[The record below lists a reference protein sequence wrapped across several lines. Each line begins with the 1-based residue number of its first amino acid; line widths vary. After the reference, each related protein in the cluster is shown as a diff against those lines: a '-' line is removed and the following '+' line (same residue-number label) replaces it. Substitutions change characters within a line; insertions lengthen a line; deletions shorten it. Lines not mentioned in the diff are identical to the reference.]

1 MKIDKCSYQLTIS
14 GSESIV
20 LAYVAIFGSC
30 RAYTVS
36 ISGRS
41 IRYFDSLAEALDYI
55 TSHLTVEEAAEFMLF
70 LRKYGDQNKA
80 R

>member
-1 MKIDKCSYQLTIS
+1 MRIDKCSYQLTIS

-20 LAYVAIFGSC
+20 LTYVAIFGAS

-41 IRYFDSLAEALDYI
+41 IKYFNTLAEALDYI
-55 TSHLTVEEAAEFMLF
+55 TSHLTVEERQQLLLF

-80 R
+80 K

>member
-20 LAYVAIFGSC
+20 LAYVAIFEA
-30 RAYTVS
+30 RAYAVS

-41 IRYFDSLAEALDYI
+41 IKYFDSLVEALDYI
-55 TSHLTVEEAAEFMLF
+55 TSHLTVEERQELLLF

-80 R
+80 K